1 MIRKYILLILPVM
14 LMIVSC
20 EKKEYAVPNTTIVV
34 DLPAGRWLPI
44 NGGRSYTA
52 AIDVPE
58 LDDYM
63 NETGGVLVYLSFG
76 SQTYEQIPQVYNGEA
91 YSYVTRPGQ
100 IVLEVQEYDG
110 AGSVAQPGNMT
121 VKIILIRSDY

>member
-1 MIRKYILLILPVM
+1 MLLILPII
-14 LMIVSC
+14 LIGASC
-20 EKKEYAVPNTTIVV
+20 KKTEYAVPNKTIIV
-34 DLPAGRWLPI
+34 DLAAGRWLPL

-63 NETGGVLVYLSFG
+63 NERGGVLVYLSFG
-76 SQTYEQIPQVYNGEA
+76 SQTYEQIPQVYNGES

-110 AGSVAQPGNMT
+110 LGSVAPPGNMT